1 MIQDVAAAPMT
12 ESAISPDE
20 RVRRMV
26 EKNLDMVWRT
36 LRRLG
41 TPDGSVDDATQKV
54 FMVALR
60 RIEEIDPEREDRY
73 LIGIAVRVASDE
85 RRAAARRREVPIT
98 AVELTARERPADE
111 VVEERRNR
119 ASLDAVM
126 EAMPAELREAFVL
139 FELEEMSAPAVAE
152 LLDVPVGTVASRVR
166 RAREFVREF
175 LKRGKK

>member
-1 MIQDVAAAPMT
+1 MTAPAT
-12 ESAISPDE
+12 ARDE
-20 RVRRMV
+20 RARRLV
-26 EKNLDMVWRT
+26 ERNLDRIWRT

-41 TPDGSVDDATQKV
+41 TPDANVDDATQKV

-60 RIEEIDPEREDRY
+60 RLDEIEPEREDRY

-85 RRAAARRREVPIT
+85 RRAEARRREVPI
-98 AVELTARERPADE
+98 ADVELAARERPADE
-111 VVEERRNR
+111 VVEDRRNR

-126 EAMPAELREAFVL
+126 AAMPAELCEAFVL

-175 LKRGKK
+175 LKWGKR